1 MVSATGLGGV
11 AGEAAG
17 WAAEAMV
24 ERDRGGERC
33 ESGGEADAKVLE
45 CAGAVTF
52 EGEDVLAGLEDRLD
66 PLADRRE
73 VWAAARFV
81 SAAGADDVGVERG
94 QFGLEVFASE
104 VLVADQDQHL
114 AGLAL
119 AARDELHAD
128 ELLVDLGRG
137 QREPPRGAVQREQGV
152 QPEAPEVARMAFAVA
167 VLGGVGQ
174 RVAEAR
180 GSAAPDR
187 LPRASALH

>member
-1 MVSATGLGGV
+1 MVSATELGGV

-81 SAAGADDVGVERG
+81 SAAGGGGFGARWGPVGPRV
-94 QFGLEVFASE
+94 LSSE
-104 VLVADQDQHL
+104 VVFS
-114 AGLAL
+114 
-119 AARDELHAD
+119 
-128 ELLVDLGRG
+128 
-137 QREPPRGAVQREQGV
+137 
-152 QPEAPEVARMAFAVA
+152 APA
-167 VLGGVGQ
+167 
-174 RVAEAR
+174 
-180 GSAAPDR
+180 
-187 LPRASALH
+187 